1 MNVTWCIISL
11 VFLPMTMSVNDI
23 ADTPGRQHT
32 ILDTNPYSVLLN
44 LSNSILICP
53 VKENVKKGYLLAFGG
68 VLTTNLTKTMVD
80 SE

>member
-23 ADTPGRQHT
+23 ADAPGRQHAV
-32 ILDTNPYSVLLN
+32 LDTNPYSVLLN

-53 VKENVKKGYLLAFGG
+53 VKENVKKRILGG
-68 VLTTNLTKTMVD
+68 SWGCIDNKSHQNNGGL
-80 SE
+80 